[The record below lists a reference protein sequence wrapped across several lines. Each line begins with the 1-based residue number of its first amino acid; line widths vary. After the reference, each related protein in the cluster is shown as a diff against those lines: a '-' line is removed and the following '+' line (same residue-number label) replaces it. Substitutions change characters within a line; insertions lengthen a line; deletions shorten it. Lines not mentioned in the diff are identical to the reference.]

1 MAYRGAPKL
10 YSLKQKET
18 FNSFESWR
26 QNMLYHLEEDP
37 KFSPYLSP
45 GITWK
50 KLSPANRYRGFQDD
64 GNEVADAAAR
74 KTKEVKNAAVDR
86 MLNQIA
92 NFCTPITR
100 SILVN
105 QTVSLEDVWQKI
117 RMHYGFQATGS
128 NILNL
133 SSIKMEGDDSP
144 EDLYQRLYSFFDDCL
159 MKSTG
164 GISHHGEKIE
174 V

>member
-1 MAYRGAPKL
+1 
-10 YSLKQKET
+10 
-18 FNSFESWR
+18 
-26 QNMLYHLEEDP
+26 
-37 KFSPYLSP
+37 
-45 GITWK
+45 
-50 KLSPANRYRGFQDD
+50 
-64 GNEVADAAAR
+64 
-74 KTKEVKNAAVDR
+74 

-105 QTVSLEDVWQKI
+105 QTVSLDDLWQKI

-174 V
+174 EDEFMSPTLENTIVWLWLSLIHPGLPAEVHTKYGADLRNLSRWHL